1 MKIKK
6 AFVPL
11 HKFFAGSKTASLLIA
26 KIRNQCDLVIRRRFS
41 VSNMDPAQNGEY
53 ALLKHV
59 LPNCA
64 VFFDVGANK
73 GEWTSYIIAEKGPQL
88 YEAVLFEPGT
98 NAFAQLKNTFNNNPH
113 VELNNVAVSNVP
125 GILEFYEEENAGGMS
140 SAVKGWSAEDVE
152 PTQVP
157 CTTIDQE
164 IAAKNLKAVDFIKI
178 DVEGFDLKVM
188 EGVAKSLK
196 AQLIGLIQFE
206 YNECWFDT
214 GSSLAKAYRLL
225 TGNGYK
231 IYIIRPN
238 GLMEYDVKTYG
249 DFYSLSNFIAVS
261 PAYHTYIKD
270 LIL

>member
-11 HKFFAGSKTASLLIA
+11 HKLFAGSKTASLLIA
-26 KIRNQCDLVIRRRFS
+26 KIRNQCDLVLRRRFS
-41 VSNMDPAQNGEY
+41 VSNMDPGQNGEY

-59 LPNCA
+59 LPNCS

-73 GEWTSYIIAEKGPQL
+73 GEWTSYIIAEKGQAP
-88 YEAVLFEPGT
+88 YKCVLFEPGA
-98 NAFAQLKNTFNNNPH
+98 NAFAQLKNIFNNNQH
-113 VELNNVAVSNVP
+113 VELNNVAVSNTP
-125 GILEFYEEENAGGMS
+125 GSLEFYEEENAGGMS
-140 SAVKGWSAEDVE
+140 SAVKGWSPENIE
-152 PTQVP
+152 PVQVP
-157 CTTIDQE
+157 CTTVDQE
-164 IAAKNLKAVDFIKI
+164 ITAKKLNTVDFIKI

-188 EGVAKSLK
+188 EGAAKSLK

-214 GSSLAKAYRLL
+214 GSSLVKAYRLL
-225 TGNGYK
+225 IENGYK
-231 IYIIRPN
+231 VYIIRPN
-238 GLMEYDVKTYG
+238 GLMAYDVNTYG

-261 PAYHTYIKD
+261 PAFHTYIKD

>member
-11 HKFFAGSKTASLLIA
+11 HKLFARSKTASLLLA
-26 KIRNQCDLVIRRRFS
+26 KIRNQCDLVLRQRFS

-59 LPNCA
+59 LPNCS
-64 VFFDVGANK
+64 VFIDVGANK
-73 GEWTSYIIAEKGPQL
+73 GEWTSYIIADKGHTT
-88 YEAVLFEPGT
+88 YKCHLFEPGA
-98 NAFAQLKNTFNNNPH
+98 NAFAQLKNTFSNNQN
-113 VELNNVAVSNVP
+113 VELNNVAVSNTP

-140 SAVKGWSAEDVE
+140 SAVKGWSAESIE
-152 PTQVP
+152 PVQVP

-164 IAAKNLKAVDFIKI
+164 IVVKNLEAVDFIKI

-188 EGVAKSLK
+188 EGAVKSLK

-214 GSSLAKAYRLL
+214 GSSLVKAYHLL

-231 IYIIRPN
+231 VYIIRPN
-238 GLMEYDVKTYG
+238 GLMDYNVKTYG
-249 DFYSLSNFIAVS
+249 DFYSLSNFIAVA